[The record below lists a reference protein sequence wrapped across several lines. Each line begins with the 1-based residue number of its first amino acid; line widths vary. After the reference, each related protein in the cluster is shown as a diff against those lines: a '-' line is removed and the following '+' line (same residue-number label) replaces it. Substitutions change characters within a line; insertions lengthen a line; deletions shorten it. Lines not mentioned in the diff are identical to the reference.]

1 MLNSSLRVRGGLFGI
16 CDNSLSVVAAS
27 EEPPPSPAPIGIS
40 FSNRILT
47 GRSHLVVSRNFSS
60 VFLIILLGFVF
71 RFYNIN
77 YENLWLDEIYTFWV
91 TDPDV
96 SFSKTYLRLQTTE
109 SIPFLYYYLVKMC
122 HKIFGYDP
130 IVGRCF
136 SAFFGFLS
144 ILFW

>member
-1 MLNSSLRVRGGLFGI
+1 MFKPLKFQENNLLIRSLI
-16 CDNSLSVVAAS
+16 
-27 EEPPPSPAPIGIS
+27 
-40 FSNRILT
+40 
-47 GRSHLVVSRNFSS
+47 
-60 VFLIILLGFVF
+60 FLIILLGFVF

-109 SIPFLYYYLVKMC
+109 STPFLYFFLVKIFN
-122 HKIFGYDP
+122 KIFGYDP
-130 IVGRCF
+130 IVGRSF

-144 ILFW
+144 IFSVGMLCKKFAKNKSYLFATCLISLNIFLIVNSQEMRVYIFTFF